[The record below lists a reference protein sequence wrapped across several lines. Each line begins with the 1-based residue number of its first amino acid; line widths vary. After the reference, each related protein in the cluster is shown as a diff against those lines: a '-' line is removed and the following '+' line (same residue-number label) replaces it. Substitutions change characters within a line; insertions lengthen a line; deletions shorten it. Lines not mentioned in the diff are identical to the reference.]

1 MISRYKKKRGF
12 TLVEVIISL
21 AIISIMIIPA
31 MNMIVN
37 STRNIQKA
45 KQREQA
51 ELIGKEVIEEIK
63 AINLSGLTA
72 PSSTKTLSSGV
83 TLKKET
89 DSITGSETI
98 EDKYKVEVTLVKR
111 ADITYAQEVRN
122 YDDELDVSID
132 ENNLI
137 IKSIN
142 GKKILKQNIT
152 GKLSIVVTNENDVI
166 KIGLKQT
173 EDESEVPISFYNE
186 VKSII
191 VDGKK
196 PGNIRFNLLN
206 QDTPVNINF
215 IIQNNIDSEFN
226 LCISRSKG
234 TKFTSDE
241 KITKESK
248 GSVIITKQ
256 EFTPD
261 GIC

>member
-1 MISRYKKKRGF
+1 MEIIKRDGRIEPYQSEKIKAAVAAAF
-12 TLVEVIISL
+12 QSIKTEIDEAVLNSITEDVQQQLVQMQQQHESLQVETIQDVVEKTLV
-21 AIISIMIIPA
+21 A
-31 MNMIVN
+31 
-37 STRNIQKA
+37 RN
-45 KQREQA
+45 
-51 ELIGKEVIEEIK
+51 
-63 AINLSGLTA
+63 
-72 PSSTKTLSSGV
+72 
-83 TLKKET
+83 
-89 DSITGSETI
+89 
-98 EDKYKVEVTLVKR
+98 
-111 ADITYAQEVRN
+111 
-122 YDDELDVSID
+122 
-132 ENNLI
+132 
-137 IKSIN
+137 
-142 GKKILKQNIT
+142 
-152 GKLSIVVTNENDVI
+152 
-166 KIGLKQT
+166 
-173 EDESEVPISFYNE
+173 FYNE

-261 GIC
+261 EMGDIYDLNVTVKRDGEVLFEGNGYKNINFK